1 MLNAEPLATPEQLL
15 GTCLQ
20 LEIEAAA
27 LYKRFHAAAT
37 DPELAML
44 WDTMARAEAH
54 HAHLISELATRRG
67 LVVPVVPVSL
77 LTAIV
82 ERTEAI
88 RGEADNGELTADRTL
103 AIAAAL
109 EFSEMDDLFTA
120 LCRAAGLSAD
130 AGRADHLDPL
140 VRVVLARPS
149 GDAILRHLLAAVIR
163 LDRRANPIERLE
175 STDGAKVAPRQDI
188 FARHVVGRG

>member
-15 GTCLQ
+15 GTCLR

-27 LYKRFHAAAT
+27 LYKRFHSAAT
-37 DPELAML
+37 DPELAIL
-44 WDTMARAEAH
+44 WDTMSRAEAQ

-82 ERTEAI
+82 EHTEAI
-88 RGEADNGELTADRTL
+88 RGEADIGELTAERTL

-120 LCRAAGLSAD
+120 LCRAAGISAD
-130 AGRADHLDPL
+130 AGRAEHLDPL

-149 GDAILRHLLAAVIR
+149 GDAILRHLLAALIR
-163 LDRRANPIERLE
+163 LGRRANPVERLE
-175 STDGAKVAPRQDI
+175 STDRAEAEPR
-188 FARHVVGRG
+188 